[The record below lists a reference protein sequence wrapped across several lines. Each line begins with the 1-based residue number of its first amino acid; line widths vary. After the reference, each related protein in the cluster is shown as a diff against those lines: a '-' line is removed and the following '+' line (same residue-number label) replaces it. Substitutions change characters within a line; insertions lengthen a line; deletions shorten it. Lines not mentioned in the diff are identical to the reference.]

1 MDVTREYWMRVTMTA
16 AVVVAVAAKAP
27 GTLHISLHIKQT
39 RVTDVSTVEKEFVT
53 DINMAEEEPINLY
66 VNHTQVMD
74 ISITEGKSVSI
85 IFIANLPPPHT
96 NTYFLIEEHSPDG
109 ISHVMVVPPVVKA
122 KISMNFT
129 TEPKVMGTFNLIGT
143 LLGFTNI
150 TISLVTGQGGT
161 LLTSRPYTIKVQRIH
176 SFLEKI
182 FSRCLLAVITVVYIN
197 MGCTLDTA
205 GVIDTLRKPFAPVIG
220 LFLQYLLMPMVS
232 YGIGYTLFREQ
243 PALWFGM
250 LIVGSCPGGGGS
262 NTWTHL
268 LNGTLH
274 VSVTMTFTS
283 MVVAFIALPLWFYLL
298 GDTIFQSGIK
308 LLPYGEMAGLM
319 FGIVLPCAVGISIS
333 HLLPRVANILRSL
346 LTPAVVFFVLF
357 ATTLSV
363 VTNLYIFELFTWK
376 VAVAG
381 MALPWAGFGFGA
393 AAGLVCR
400 RPWQEVMTIAIE
412 SGIQNTGLAISII
425 KVVLEG
431 WSPLGELIVVIAMAV
446 SLLTLPPL
454 LVALVTKISLPYCTT
469 THPYEDTDG
478 VNLSEK
484 PATIKTPLCPTKY
497 QPTS

>member
-16 AVVVAVAAKAP
+16 AVMVAVAAKAP

-39 RVTDVSTVEKEFVT
+39 RVTDVSTVEREFVT

-85 IFIANLPPPHT
+85 IFIADLPPPHT

-122 KISMNFT
+122 KINMNFT

-197 MGCTLDTA
+197 MGCTLDTT

-268 LNGTLH
+268 LNGALH

-298 GDTIFQSGIK
+298 GDTIFQCGSGRNGIA
-308 LLPYGEMAGLM
+308 LGWFWVWCGSRSGVQAPMARSDDHSHREWNSEYWSGHLDNQG
-319 FGIVLPCAVGISIS
+319 GIG
-333 HLLPRVANILRSL
+333 
-346 LTPAVVFFVLF
+346 
-357 ATTLSV
+357 
-363 VTNLYIFELFTWK
+363 
-376 VAVAG
+376 
-381 MALPWAGFGFGA
+381 
-393 AAGLVCR
+393 GLVTTGG
-400 RPWQEVMTIAIE
+400 VD
-412 SGIQNTGLAISII
+412 SGDSCGC
-425 KVVLEG
+425 
-431 WSPLGELIVVIAMAV
+431 
-446 SLLTLPPL
+446 LTLNTASPPCG
-454 LVALVTKISLPYCTT
+454 P
-469 THPYEDTDG
+469 G
-478 VNLSEK
+478 N
-484 PATIKTPLCPTKY
+484 
-497 QPTS
+497 

>member
-16 AVVVAVAAKAP
+16 AVMVAVAAKAP

-39 RVTDVSTVEKEFVT
+39 RVTDVSTVEREFVT

-85 IFIANLPPPHT
+85 IFIADLPPPHT
-96 NTYFLIEEHSPDG
+96 NTYFLIE
-109 ISHVMVVPPVVKA
+109 
-122 KISMNFT
+122 
-129 TEPKVMGTFNLIGT
+129 
-143 LLGFTNI
+143 
-150 TISLVTGQGGT
+150 
-161 LLTSRPYTIKVQRIH
+161 VQRIH

-197 MGCTLDTA
+197 MGCTLDTT

-268 LNGTLH
+268 LNGALH

-298 GDTIFQSGIK
+298 GDTIFQCGIK

-431 WSPLGELIVVIAMAV
+431 WSPLGELIVVIAVAV

-469 THPYEDTDG
+469 THPYEDADG

>member
-1 MDVTREYWMRVTMTA
+1 MTA

-39 RVTDVSTVEKEFVT
+39 RVTD
-53 DINMAEEEPINLY
+53 
-66 VNHTQVMD
+66 
-74 ISITEGKSVSI
+74 
-85 IFIANLPPPHT
+85 
-96 NTYFLIEEHSPDG
+96 EHSPDG

-205 GVIDTLRKPFAPVIG
+205 GVIDTLRKPFAPV
-220 LFLQYLLMPMVS
+220 S

-333 HLLPRVANILRSL
+333 HLLPRVANILRWQWQEWHC
-346 LTPAVVFFVLF
+346 P
-357 ATTLSV
+357 
-363 VTNLYIFELFTWK
+363 
-376 VAVAG
+376 
-381 MALPWAGFGFGA
+381 
-393 AAGLVCR
+393 GLVL
-400 RPWQEVMTIAIE
+400 
-412 SGIQNTGLAISII
+412 GLVRQQVWCAGAHG
-425 KVVLEG
+425 K
-431 WSPLGELIVVIAMAV
+431 
-446 SLLTLPPL
+446 
-454 LVALVTKISLPYCTT
+454 K
-469 THPYEDTDG
+469 
-478 VNLSEK
+478 
-484 PATIKTPLCPTKY
+484 
-497 QPTS
+497 